1 MNRANKQNIGKTSV
15 SKPISQDV
23 QKVPRQIS
31 DYISLKSNRFVE
43 ICTIYLDGMSMDD
56 LPYLSPE
63 DLIGLVP
70 SNQYQH
76 KLLMTILTKRYLYNP
91 TNETTKNDKKKKDSK
106 CSDQSDRSEDSC
118 DCFSEN

>member
-56 LPYLSPE
+56 LPYLNPE

-76 KLLMTILTKRYLYNP
+76 KLLMTILTKRYLYNG
-91 TNETTKNDKKKKDSK
+91 TRDKKKKDSK